1 MLTALLLV
9 IVTWIRGKRE
19 GREEEGDIIW
29 LCRIEVTGE
38 RGVEGKKWMRE

>member
-9 IVTWIRGKRE
+9 LVPWVREKGE
-19 GREEEGDIIW
+19 GREEEGEIIW

-38 RGVEGKKWMRE
+38 RGVEGKNG